1 MYYKQKY
8 IIYSPPQARKNS
20 SFLVN
25 RTKFALIY
33 LVTCT
38 AKFSDKVTWL
48 SIARALSW
56 LLLNWSSISNWKCS
70 ISTWNL
76 AMGFGCDYSSWNYQ
90 YSRANPERFKAEL
103 IGYWNEAA
111 RIMTLYA
118 CMVSTEW
125 FGLDLLPPVCFLNIA
140 SNSAP
145 SVLLLFKRNTKNH
158 QILAFCR
165 NTSNFCCFCQIPPT
179 FQKQPTTRSV

>member
-1 MYYKQKY
+1 M
-8 IIYSPPQARKNS
+8 SPALVMEEGGQWQEFQFPMPLADS
-20 SFLVN
+20 SWIGVD
-25 RTKFALIY
+25 TY
-33 LVTCT
+33 LKC
-38 AKFSDKVTWL
+38 
-48 SIARALSW
+48 
-56 LLLNWSSISNWKCS
+56 SISNWKCS

-111 RIMTLYA
+111 RIMYA

-158 QILAFCR
+158 QIWAFCR